1 MITDVCAG
9 QRSRTIP
16 ALSGSGPG
24 ASRMRWRPGLRA
36 AVIFGMFLGMPG
48 VPAAGGLGAE
58 SFVLANGMRVVAV
71 PMERPGVVH
80 HAVYYAFGAADD
92 PPGQSGMAHFIEHL
106 MFNGTAS
113 TEEGEYKQIIGRN
126 GGSTNAYT
134 AADVTAYYATIA
146 RDRLETVMRL
156 EADRMT
162 GVVFETENFEAER
175 QVILEER
182 LQRTENSPSGL
193 FREQLRAASWQA
205 HPYGRPLIGWR
216 HEIEA
221 LTQEQVEAYYRR
233 HYGPANALLVVAGD
247 IDAESL
253 RPLAERTFGA
263 VPAGGEPV
271 PQRPA
276 EPPHRARVTVEM
288 EDPRVVRPRWSRQ
301 YRAKGYFSGAERES
315 ATLDVLAAV
324 LGGAS
329 GRLRRALVVD
339 RKIALSAGAYFDGD
353 NRDGGFFL
361 VYAMPTDDT
370 DIADLEAA
378 VNAELERVADD
389 GVTQREVERAAYRFA
404 AGEIYARDDVSGTAD
419 FVGRTLVKGGTLEDI
434 DGYIALVRSITAAD
448 VAGAARNLL
457 ADPITIT
464 GILRPESAE

>member
-1 MITDVCAG
+1 MITDPCAG
-9 QRSRTIP
+9 QKCRAIP
-16 ALSGSGPG
+16 APPTSGPG
-24 ASRMRWRPGLRA
+24 TSRLRRPPNLWA
-36 AVIFGMFLGMPG
+36 AVILGVWLGLPG
-48 VPAAGGLGAE
+48 APAADGLGAE

-106 MFNGTAS
+106 MFNGTSS
-113 TEEGEYKQIIGRN
+113 TEEGEYKRIIGRN

-162 GVVFETENFEAER
+162 GVVFETQNFEAER
-175 QVILEER
+175 QVVLEER
-182 LQRTENSPSGL
+182 LQRTENTPSGL

-263 VPAGGEPV
+263 VPPGGEPI
-271 PQRPA
+271 PARPA
-276 EPPHRARVTVEM
+276 EPPHWARVTVEM
-288 EDPRVVRPRWSRQ
+288 DDPRIVRPRWSRQ
-301 YRAKGYFSGAERES
+301 YRAKGYFAGAERES

-361 VYAMPTDDT
+361 VYAMPTDGT
-370 DIADLEAA
+370 DLVDLEAA
-378 VNAELERVADD
+378 VNAELERVAGE
-389 GVTQREVERAAYRFA
+389 GVAQREVERAAYRFA

-419 FVGRTLVKGGTLEDI
+419 FVGRTLIKGGTLEDI
-434 DGYIALVRSITAAD
+434 DGYIDLVRSITAAE
-448 VAGAARNLL
+448 VSAAARILL
-457 ADPITIT
+457 TDQATVT

>member
-1 MITDVCAG
+1 MITDPCAG
-9 QRSRTIP
+9 QRCQAVP
-16 ALSGSGPG
+16 APPTSGSGT
-24 ASRMRWRPGLRA
+24 SRTGWRPCLRA
-36 AVIFGMFLGMPG
+36 AVILGVWLGLPG
-48 VPAAGGLGAE
+48 APAADGLGAE

-106 MFNGTAS
+106 MFNGTSS
-113 TEEGEYKQIIGRN
+113 TDEGEYKRIIGRN

-162 GVVFETENFEAER
+162 GVVFETQNFEAER
-175 QVILEER
+175 QVIIEER
-182 LQRTENSPSGL
+182 LQRTENSPAGL

-205 HPYGRPLIGWR
+205 HPYGRPIIGWR

-221 LTQEQVEAYYRR
+221 LTQAHVEAYYRR

-271 PQRPA
+271 PSRPA

-288 EDPRVVRPRWSRQ
+288 DDPRIVRPRWSRQ
-301 YRAKGYFSGAERES
+301 YRAEGYFAGAVRES

-329 GRLRRALVVD
+329 GRLSRALVVD

-361 VYAMPTDDT
+361 VYAMPTDGT
-370 DIADLEAA
+370 DLADLEAA
-378 VNAELERVADD
+378 VNAELERVAEE
-389 GVTQREVERAAYRFA
+389 GVAQREVERAAYRFA

-419 FVGRTLVKGGTLEDI
+419 FVGRTLIKGGTLEEI
-434 DGYIALVRSITAAD
+434 DGYIDLVRSVTAAE

-457 ADPITIT
+457 ADPATVT
-464 GILRPESAE
+464 GILRPGSAE

>member
-1 MITDVCAG
+1 MITDPCAG
-9 QRSRTIP
+9 QRCRAIAALP
-16 ALSGSGPG
+16 ASGPG
-24 ASRMRWRPGLRA
+24 TFRMRRWPCLRA
-36 AVIFGMFLGMPG
+36 AVILGVWLGLPG
-48 VPAAGGLGAE
+48 APAADGLGAE

-106 MFNGTAS
+106 MFNGTSS
-113 TEEGEYKQIIGRN
+113 TEEGEYKRIIGRN

-134 AADVTAYYATIA
+134 SADVTAYYATIA

-162 GVVFETENFEAER
+162 GVVFETQNFEAER

-182 LQRTENSPSGL
+182 LQRTENTPSGL

-221 LTQEQVEAYYRR
+221 LTQAQVEAYYRR

-247 IDAESL
+247 IDAGSL

-263 VPAGGEPV
+263 VPPGGEPV
-271 PQRPA
+271 PARPA
-276 EPPHRARVTVEM
+276 EPPHWARVTVEM
-288 EDPRVVRPRWSRQ
+288 DDPRIVRPRWSRQ
-301 YRAKGYFSGAERES
+301 YRAKGYFAGAERES

-361 VYAMPTDDT
+361 VYAMPTDGT
-370 DIADLEAA
+370 DLVDLEAA
-378 VNAELERVADD
+378 VHAELERVAGE
-389 GVTQREVERAAYRFA
+389 GVAPREVERAAYRFA

-434 DGYIALVRSITAAD
+434 DGYIDLVRSITAAE
-448 VAGAARNLL
+448 VSAAARILL
-457 ADPITIT
+457 TDQATVT